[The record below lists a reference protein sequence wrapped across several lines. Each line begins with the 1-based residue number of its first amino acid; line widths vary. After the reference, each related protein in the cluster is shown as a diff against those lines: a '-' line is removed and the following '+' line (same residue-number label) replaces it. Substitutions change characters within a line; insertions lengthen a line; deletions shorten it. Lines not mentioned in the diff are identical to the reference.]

1 LPALEA
7 PPGVTAIAGQVLQL
21 NGRPLRDVTLEM
33 DGQRTRSDVTGR
45 FLLRDLP
52 EAGPQVLVIDG
63 RTANRP
69 GAAYGEFEV
78 AVDVASGR
86 TSVLGYRCGCR
97 KSFPMPEGVSFPTY
111 FTVQPGGA
119 ILETDPM
126 VAPAGARVVY
136 PNTEGHPPG
145 MEADFWNYEPQGGV
159 GWYRYGVG
167 RINARG
173 TEFEPGEGMRLYKF
187 TMFTLI
193 SPNLNKLVPG
203 WWANLWGSAFG
214 GDPVDL
220 STGLF
225 VLNKTDLAIAD
236 VLPLALTRTYRPGDT
251 VSRAFGLGANHNYGL
266 FLYSENG
273 FITISLV
280 LPGGERVR
288 YERTSSGTGY
298 ADAVLEHTD
307 APSPFHKSVLRYV
320 GAHPGTW
327 TLTLRDGTV
336 YQFTFNGDLASI
348 TDRFGNV
355 LTLTR
360 ELILAAGIP
369 SPKPWG
375 KIQRITGPSGRWIDL
390 TYDPQTRIVQ
400 AIDHQ
405 GRAVGYV
412 YDASGRLWKVIDAAG
427 GVTEYTYDG
436 SHRLLTIKDA
446 RGIVFLTNEYDANS
460 RVTKQT
466 QADTTTYEFAYTL
479 DGAGKVTQTDL
490 TNPRGYVRRLTFN
503 AAGYPLTD
511 THAHGQ
517 TPAQTVTYT
526 RQTGTNFI
534 LTATDA
540 LSRETALTY
549 DGQGNVASVTRLAG
563 TAEAVATSFVHETPG
578 TGTFNRLTSLTTPV
592 ATTTLAYNDTSR
604 TITITDPL
612 SHATVITHNTRGQVA
627 SIANALSHT
636 TTFTYDAQNNLTG
649 ITDPLSTQT
658 TRAYDGYGRLVRQTD
673 PRGNVTVFSYDA
685 LNQLTTIADA
695 QQGTTRFAYDP
706 NGNLLS
712 VTDAKGN
719 TTAYTYSNMDR
730 VATRTDPLTRQETY
744 SYDNNGNPTT
754 VTDRKSQATTLAYD
768 PLDRLT
774 SRTYADSSTI
784 AYTYDAGNRLTQV
797 VDSIAGTITLDH
809 DDLDRLLSEATP
821 NGTVEYTYDDLGRR
835 LTMDV
840 PGQAQISYAWDDAD
854 RLLTITQGSNVVTF
868 DYDNANR
875 RTTLTYPSGTSTEY
889 AYDNASRLT
898 GLTYKHGG
906 NTLGA
911 LAYAYDLASQRTQV
925 GGSWARTGLPAALAT
940 ATYNAGNHQT
950 AFGGATL
957 TYDLNGNLT
966 GDGTNS
972 YTWNARNQ
980 LASLTGPMG
989 GSFVYDAFGRRQRKT
1004 IDGTITDFVY
1014 DGLNPVRQ
1022 AVGAATVDLLTGL
1035 RIDEYLTRTDAS
1047 GARDLLA
1054 GALGST
1060 VSLSDSSGTIQTEYS
1075 YEPFGA
1081 VSASGSTSTNEL
1093 RYTGRE
1099 DDGTGLNYYRARYYD
1114 PGLQR
1119 FLSEDPIGFGGG
1131 DVNFYAYVANDPLT
1145 WTDPLGLKVLNPENL
1160 PVQPP
1165 VLEALH
1171 AFNRHIGLCKDIVIT
1186 GGDRRGDPGSHG
1198 QGLAA
1203 DIKVLGQLHLL
1214 TANQAAESGLFGG
1227 VGWYEEG
1234 YYNPSDPKVGPHVH
1248 VDLRKGRARW
1258 GYAKSGRE
1266 YHGSFPGYTG
1276 PRQECPQSQPEPLS
1290 RRK

>member
-1 LPALEA
+1 MPKIDWANAVPIPSPTTQETVISTPALPGFEVRIPA
-7 PPGVTAIAGQVLQL
+7 GTVVYDREGHVVRRISITPIPNDRPPFPT
-21 NGRPLRDVTLEM
+21 
-33 DGQRTRSDVTGR
+33 
-45 FLLRDLP
+45 P
-52 EAGPQVLVIDG
+52 EAG
-63 RTANRP
+63 T
-69 GAAYGEFEV
+69 
-78 AVDVASGR
+78 
-86 TSVLGYRCGCR
+86 
-97 KSFPMPEGVSFPTY
+97 FPTY

-119 ILETDPM
+119 ILETNPA
-126 VAPAGARVVY
+126 VAPAGARIVY
-136 PNTEGHPPG
+136 PNTAGHPPG
-145 MEADFWNYEPQGGV
+145 VEADFWSYEPQGGV
-159 GWYRYGVG
+159 RWYRYGVG
-167 RINARG
+167 RVSDRG
-173 TEFEPGEGMRLYKF
+173 TEFEPGEGMRVHKF
-187 TMFTLI
+187 TMHALI
-193 SPNLNKLVPG
+193 SPNLIRWVAEK
-203 WWANLWGSAFG
+203 WANLWAAVFG

-251 VSRAFGLGANHNYGL
+251 VPRAFGIGANHNYGL

-273 FITISLV
+273 FVTISLV
-280 LPGGERVR
+280 LAGGERVR

-298 ADAVLEHTD
+298 SDAVLEHTD

-320 GAHPGTW
+320 GPYPGTW
-327 TLTLRDGTV
+327 TITLRDGTV
-336 YQFTFNGDLASI
+336 YRFVYNGDLASI
-348 TDRFGNV
+348 TDRFGNAI
-355 LTLTR
+355 TLTR
-360 ELILAAGIP
+360 ELIVAPGFP
-369 SPKPWG
+369 YPVPWG

-390 TYDPQTRIVQ
+390 TYDDSQTRIVQ

-405 GRAVGYV
+405 GRTVGYV

-436 SHRLLTIKDA
+436 SHRMLTIKDA

-466 QADTTTYEFAYTL
+466 QADATTYQFAYTV

-517 TPAQTVTYT
+517 TQAQTVTYT

-563 TAEAVATSFVHETPG
+563 TLDAVTTSFTHETPG
-578 TGTFNRLTSLTTPV
+578 TGAFNRLTSLTTPI
-592 ATTTLAYNDTSR
+592 ATTSLAYNDTSR

-627 SIANALSHT
+627 TIANALSHT
-636 TTFTYDAQNNLTG
+636 TTFSYDTQNNLTG

-658 TRAYDGYGRLVRQTD
+658 TRAYDGYGRLIRQTD
-673 PRGNVTVFSYDA
+673 PRGNVTVFSYNA

-695 QQGTTRFAYDP
+695 QQGTTRFTYDA

-719 TTAYTYSNMDR
+719 ATTYTYSNMDR
-730 VATRTDPLTRQETY
+730 VTTRTDPLTRQETY

-784 AYTYDAGNRLTQV
+784 AYTYDAANRLTQV
-797 VDSIAGTITLDH
+797 VDSIAGTITLGH

-840 PGQAQISYAWDDAD
+840 PGQAQISYAWDDAN

-875 RTTLTYPSGTSTEY
+875 RTKLTYPSGTSTEY
-889 AYDNASRLT
+889 AYDNGSRLT

-906 NTLGA
+906 STLGA
-911 LAYAYDLASQRTQV
+911 VTYTYDLASQRTQV
-925 GGSWARTGLPAALAT
+925 GGSWARTNRPNALAS
-940 ATYNAGNHQT
+940 ATYNAGNQQT
-950 AFGGATL
+950 AFGGQTL

-966 GDGTNS
+966 GDGTNT

-980 LASLTGPMG
+980 LASLSGPVP

-1014 DGLNPVRQ
+1014 DGLNPVRE
-1022 AVGAATVDLLTGL
+1022 AVGAGTVDLLTGL
-1035 RIDEYLTRTDAS
+1035 GIDDYLTRTDSS
-1047 GARDLLA
+1047 GTRQLLTD
-1054 GALGST
+1054 ALGST
-1060 VSLSDSSGTIQTEYS
+1060 VSLSDSSGTVQTEYS
-1075 YEPFGA
+1075 YEPFGTA
-1081 VSASGSTSTNEL
+1081 TVSGSTSTNEL

-1099 DDGTGLNYYRARYYD
+1099 EDSTNLNYYRARYYH
-1114 PGLQR
+1114 PGLAR
-1119 FLSEDPIGFGGG
+1119 FIAEDPIGLAGG
-1131 DVNFYAYVANDPLT
+1131 DTNFYAYVLNQPTGLVDPTGLEPITVSTGLAIGIVCAAGAVAADSVVIAVNGRKTTWQQLAVATGVGCGGGVAVLGAYAAGVAVSVGPWLDGIISSAMLSGSVAVAGERVLASGQRALIMSDHALT
-1145 WTDPLGLKVLNPENL
+1145 
-1160 PVQPP
+1160 QMY
-1165 VLEALH
+1165 
-1171 AFNRHIGLCKDIVIT
+1171 
-1186 GGDRRGDPGSHG
+1186 RRGITWQTVEDTIGTGKTFPYVHKGV
-1198 QGLAA
+1198 QGLRGFEW
-1203 DIKVLGQLHLL
+1203 V
-1214 TANQAAESGLFGG
+1214 
-1227 VGWYEEG
+1227 
-1234 YYNPSDPKVGPHVH
+1234 
-1248 VDLRKGRARW
+1248 
-1258 GYAKSGRE
+1258 
-1266 YHGSFPGYTG
+1266 
-1276 PRQECPQSQPEPLS
+1276 S
-1290 RRK
+1290 R